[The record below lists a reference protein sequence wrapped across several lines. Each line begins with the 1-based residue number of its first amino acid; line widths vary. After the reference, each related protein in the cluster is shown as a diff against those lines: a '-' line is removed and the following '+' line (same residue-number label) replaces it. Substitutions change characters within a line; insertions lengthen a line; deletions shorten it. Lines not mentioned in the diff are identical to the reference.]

1 MNYATPADILNA
13 CAEYFGIPISTI
25 LGDCRAP
32 DVVLV
37 RRAIGGLARK
47 MTAAS
52 YPEIARAVSRTGS
65 HATVIT
71 RCKRWRKVPKQ
82 ERDDAERFVR
92 GWLTARG
99 LKAFDRP
106 QVGGWQGLDFIRRM
120 DKLAGP
126 HPWDNQ
132 EQHAA

>member
-32 DVVLV
+32 DVVLA
-37 RRAIGGLARK
+37 RRAVAALSRQ
-47 MTAAS
+47 MTSAS
-52 YPEIARAVSRTGS
+52 FPEIGRSVSRTGS
-65 HATVIT
+65 HASVMQ
-71 RCKRWRKVPKQ
+71 RCVAWRNTMPSM
-82 ERDDAERFVR
+82 RDDVERFVR

-106 QVGGWQGLDFIRRM
+106 QVGGWQGMDFIRRM
-120 DKLAGP
+120 DALSGRKAV
-126 HPWDNQ
+126 
-132 EQHAA
+132 A

>member
-1 MNYATPADILNA
+1 MRYASPTDILRAVSAMYDIGVSDILN
-13 CAEYFGIPISTI
+13 EDRNPSVV
-25 LGDCRAP
+25 RA
-32 DVVLV
+32 